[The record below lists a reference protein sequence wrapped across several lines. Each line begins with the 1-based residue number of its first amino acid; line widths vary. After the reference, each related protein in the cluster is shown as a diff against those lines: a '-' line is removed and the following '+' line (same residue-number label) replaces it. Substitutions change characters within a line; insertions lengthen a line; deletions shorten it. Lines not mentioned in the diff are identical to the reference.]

1 MSKCEKFCKKTY
13 LPMLKRLMKT
23 KKYKDK
29 GRYYLPY
36 YSLTDDKDWGYKTCL
51 QTFCN
56 PTCIDYT
63 PLKNTKKYK
72 EKWRKSIKNGF
83 NTSYTQEQ
91 IDNYKNKG
99 AISGCV
105 GNSMYEE

>member
-36 YSLTDDKDWGYKTCL
+36 YSLTDDKDLGL
-51 QTFCN
+51 
-56 PTCIDYT
+56 
-63 PLKNTKKYK
+63 
-72 EKWRKSIKNGF
+72 
-83 NTSYTQEQ
+83 
-91 IDNYKNKG
+91 
-99 AISGCV
+99 
-105 GNSMYEE
+105 